1 MREGG
6 RSFFWIWRV
15 RAGESGSDGLVS
27 MESVGAEQ
35 DVLAIAGC
43 TRKKEVWPLGC
54 EGEKIERGGWWR
66 GDIQETGRTW
76 DEKGSGDHLDRPR
89 GRRVA
94 KDQNAAGGGGA
105 CWLVRVTGQ
114 DPPDST
120 HSNLQGY
127 LGTGGLVAQLTQSG
141 SLFSTG
147 GGDATKQ
154 PNSCQGRGWYP
165 GIPRLYVPAVPSLLY
180 LDVSG
185 TTVPVRALAVPKR
198 QWAAQHSGWQPG
210 QMAPDT
216 YLGT

>member
-1 MREGG
+1 MSWRLLVARGKRKSGRWDVKEKRSKEADGGGGTLKRRGG
-6 RSFFWIWRV
+6 RGMKRAAGTTWTDPE
-15 RAGESGSDGLVS
+15 AGEL
-27 MESVGAEQ
+27 
-35 DVLAIAGC
+35 
-43 TRKKEVWPLGC
+43 RKTKC
-54 EGEKIERGGWWR
+54 
-66 GDIQETGRTW
+66 GR
-76 DEKGSGDHLDRPR
+76 
-89 GRRVA
+89 
-94 KDQNAAGGGGA
+94 GGGA

-120 HSNLQGY
+120 HSNFQGY